1 MENLHILTF
10 AFDEIR
16 VISETELENILKEV
30 SKKGK
35 ELTISLWA
43 IEGYDYWVYL
53 LNTLNAN
60 KENCKVDN
68 TNNKVKM
75 KKVFDLFYLQL
86 SSMNV
91 DDQQCFE
98 QVEFKGEDKIAIK
111 CSDYLYELISKK
123 KNYFSIMDELRG
135 LHRVLHIF

>member
-1 MENLHILTF
+1 MDNLHILTF

-16 VISETELENILKEV
+16 VISETALENILKEV

-35 ELTISLWA
+35 ELTISLWM

-60 KENCKVDN
+60 KENCKVDS

-86 SSMNV
+86 SSMDV
-91 DDQQCFE
+91 DDQNCFV
-98 QVEFKGEDKIAIK
+98 QVELKGEDKIAIK
-111 CSDYLYELISKK
+111 CSEYFYDLVSRK
-123 KNYFSIMDELRG
+123 KNHFSIMDELRG
-135 LHRVLHIF
+135 QYRILHIF